1 MPPSSFNTTYS
12 ASSSCAHTN
21 HAPLQWLSGQRMEGL
36 LVRWALEL
44 QEYQF
49 QIVYRKGVLHGNA
62 DSLSQKDDVDT
73 SIPAATTMVSSGIPL
88 QTLQEAQLADP
99 TLRDIYHHLIQGW
112 QPTAKK
118 WRCPSLRRYRQL
130 WPQLMIVDGVVCRK
144 YCPGLL

>member
-99 TLRDIYHHLIQGW
+99 TLYHHLIQGW